1 MGCKVL
7 FKNNLFELFFGR
19 NFLRN
24 AYISAYVSDGL
35 GKESSGSGKMGVR
48 ARESALKREKK
59 EVSRFL

>member
-48 ARESALKREKK
+48 ARE
-59 EVSRFL
+59 